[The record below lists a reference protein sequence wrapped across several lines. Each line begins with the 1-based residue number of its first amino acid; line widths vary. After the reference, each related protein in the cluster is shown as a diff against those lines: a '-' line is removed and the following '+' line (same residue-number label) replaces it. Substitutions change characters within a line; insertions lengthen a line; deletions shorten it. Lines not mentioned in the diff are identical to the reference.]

1 MFISGETKMEK
12 TKLSDKFKKK
22 FKGDK
27 RLKIIVIIGV
37 IGVVMLLASEVFNV
51 GDSSA
56 SEGVNVSF
64 DTQEYAKAIEKQLGQ
79 IISEIEGA
87 GECSVMVTVDCGI
100 ETVYA
105 TEEESAYDFDGDSE
119 SREDSVSYVVI
130 NGSSGG
136 KQALVIKEIQPKLR
150 GIIIVCEGGGNSKV
164 KMNII
169 NAVSSAFDISSTKI
183 SVQKMK

>member
-1 MFISGETKMEK
+1 MGK
-12 TKLSDKFKKK
+12 TKLADKLKNG

-37 IGVVMLLASEVFNV
+37 IGVVLLLASEIF
-51 GDSSA
+51 SSE
-56 SEGVNVSF
+56 SRTSQESVNVSVNV
-64 DTQEYAKAIEKQLGQ
+64 QEYGKAVEKELGS
-79 IISEIEGA
+79 IISKIEGA
-87 GECSVMVTVDCGI
+87 GECSVMVTMDCGV
-100 ETVYA
+100 ETIYA
-105 TEEESAYDFDGDSE
+105 TQEESSYDFDGDSE
-119 SREDSVSYVVI
+119 SRDNSVSYVI
-130 NGSSGG
+130 LNSSAGG

-169 NAVSSAFDISSTKI
+169 NAISSAFDISSTKI

>member
-1 MFISGETKMEK
+1 MAKM
-12 TKLSDKFKKK
+12 KLADKFKKS

-37 IGVVMLLASEVFNV
+37 IGVALLLLSESL
-51 GDSSA
+51 GTDTSA
-56 SEGVNVSF
+56 TAESVSVSV
-64 DTQEYAKAIEKQLGQ
+64 DAQEYAKTVEKELAQ
-79 IISEIEGA
+79 IISKIEGA
-87 GECSVMVTVDCGI
+87 GDCSVMVTVDCGV
-100 ETVYA
+100 ETIYA
-105 TEEESAYDFDGDSE
+105 TQEESSYDLDDNSE
-119 SREDSVSYVVI
+119 SRDNSVSYVVL